1 MLAQCDGLVGMLNSQ
16 FFRVAT
22 YLNIYRHQAIPPLI
36 SMQGG
41 FGLAIGPMG
50 EATNPEFRL

>member
-1 MLAQCDGLVGMLNSQ
+1 MGLMVQGPCT
-16 FFRVAT
+16 FD
-22 YLNIYRHQAIPPLI
+22 RHQAIPPLI

-50 EATNPEFRL
+50 EANNPEFRL